1 MVELLHGCVF
11 YIMDTEKRER
21 ASHFTLFLFR
31 FIISFTKL
39 LRVPGCFGTHK
50 WNLAELLVNREGGSR
65 SRTVLRPP
73 AQTRLKAGKH
83 WGEHITLGEVTSIG
97 ERITFS

>member
-1 MVELLHGCVF
+1 M
-11 YIMDTEKRER
+11 
-21 ASHFTLFLFR
+21 
-31 FIISFTKL
+31 

-83 WGEHITLGEVTSIG
+83 WGDNITLGEVTSVG
-97 ERITFS
+97 GRITFS